1 LPVPGL
7 VDSSELRP
15 GDLVGVNKDT
25 YILLE
30 KLPDEYDSRVKS
42 MEIDEKPSE

>member
-1 LPVPGL
+1 M
-7 VDSSELRP
+7 
-15 GDLVGVNKDT
+15 NKDT

-42 MEIDEKPSE
+42 MEIDEKPSEEYTDIGGLDKQIE